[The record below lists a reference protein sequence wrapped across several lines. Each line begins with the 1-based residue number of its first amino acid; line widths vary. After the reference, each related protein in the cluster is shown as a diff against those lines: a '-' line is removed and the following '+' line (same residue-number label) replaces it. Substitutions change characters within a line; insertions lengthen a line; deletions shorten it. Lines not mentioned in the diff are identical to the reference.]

1 MSPPKGAWPMKVR
14 LCAVILF
21 AGSLSC
27 SAPKRDYDVEQI
39 AAVKSLKELMRV
51 QATVADPRFK
61 LARKV
66 QGTALTEAQFAE
78 FVDMGSRLQATAAR
92 MGAFSMGPGFDAYTN
107 KLASQAAALERAARG
122 HDGPATTGTA
132 LAIKKTCAACH
143 GEFR

>member
-1 MSPPKGAWPMKVR
+1 MPFR
-14 LCAVILF
+14 FCALVLL

-27 SAPKRDYDVEQI
+27 SAPKRDYDVDQI

-66 QGTALTEAQFAE
+66 QGTPLTDAQFAE
-78 FVDMGSRLQATAAR
+78 FIDMGNRLQATSTR
-92 MGAFSMGPGFDAYTN
+92 MGAFSMGPGFDTYAN
-107 KLASQAAALERAARG
+107 NLASQAAALERAARG
-122 HDGPATTGTA
+122 RDGPATTATA